1 MDEYWEDEQ
10 ELGVLLENMTEAFNL
25 AWESWEAFPE
35 EQPLKPRSDQAT
47 SKQSKPEWDLSLN

>member
-10 ELGVLLENMTEAFNL
+10 ELGVLLENMTEASNL

-35 EQPLKPRSDQAT
+35 ELPLKPRSDQAT
-47 SKQSKPEWDLSLN
+47 SKQSKPEWQ